1 MSRLHHNDQTSREF
15 SDQNILNSVYCLDDF
30 EALAREL
37 LPHPTY
43 EFIASGAADEHTLGW
58 NEKAWADIKLKP
70 RVLIDTTEIDVGTQL
85 FGADLSCPIVL
96 APTAYQ
102 RMVHPE
108 GELASVRGA

>member
-1 MSRLHHNDQTSREF
+1 MSRLHPRDPMTQQLSDQT
-15 SDQNILNSVYCLDDF
+15 ILNSVYCLDDF

-58 NEKAWADIKLKP
+58 NEKAWAEIKLKP
-70 RVLIDTTEIDVGTQL
+70 SVLIDTTEIDVGTQL
-85 FGADLSCPIVL
+85 FGAELSCPIVL

-102 RMVHPE
+102 R
-108 GELASVRGA
+108 